1 MIAYQIRGI
10 KGFLKIILIEEV
22 MPANGMILAFVA
34 ILQKYIILM
43 ALIIASF

>member
-10 KGFLKIILIEEV
+10 KGFLKIILIEGV
-22 MPANGMILAFVA
+22 MPANWMILAFVA
-34 ILQKYIILM
+34 ILQKHIIFM